1 MTPFVKEDFNWDGEY
16 LTYSG
21 AYNGCKMMMQVNTN
35 AHPSWEGKRYPKFV
49 ARFKNNKG
57 LRRRFQKFVI
67 ENFSCEEYFKAEE
80 ATSPLQAVM
89 AKGFTS

>member
-1 MTPFVKEDFNWDGEY
+1 MTQFKKEEFTWDGEY
-16 LTYSG
+16 LMYRG
-21 AYNGCKMMMQVNTN
+21 AWEGAKMMLDVDPD

-57 LRRRFQKFVI
+57 QRRRFQKFII
-67 ENFSCEEYFKAEE
+67 ENFSCEEYFKAAE

-89 AKGFTS
+89 AKGFVS